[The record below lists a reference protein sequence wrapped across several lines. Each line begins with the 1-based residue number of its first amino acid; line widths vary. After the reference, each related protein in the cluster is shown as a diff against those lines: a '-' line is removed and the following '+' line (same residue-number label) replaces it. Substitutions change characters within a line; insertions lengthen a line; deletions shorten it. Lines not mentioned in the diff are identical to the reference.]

1 VRSFTRRAR
10 RPYRLGWFGVATGL
24 FALAGTVIPVSMIIV
39 ILSIPGPLV
48 QNVILVGVCLAFL
61 WYAWRTALRGVWVT
75 ASGFTLVGLVRTR
88 RLAWQDVES
97 FEVGQVLP
105 AGSASIVRGVA
116 LLRDGRRLVL
126 PGLVGGKGAM
136 PGVDSIAAA
145 IAKLNVELR
154 RWRTQG

>member
-1 VRSFTRRAR
+1 
-10 RPYRLGWFGVATGL
+10 
-24 FALAGTVIPVSMIIV
+24 
-39 ILSIPGPLV
+39 
-48 QNVILVGVCLAFL
+48 
-61 WYAWRTALRGVWVT
+61 VT